1 MKTKVSLIGLG
12 CDKNRVESEYLLAE
26 LGKEYEIVS
35 SGADVTVIN
44 TCAFI
49 KSAIEES
56 IDNIFEEASRG
67 AKIIVTGCLPMRYK
81 KEDLLKDFPEVSAFV
96 DTQHYSE
103 ICKIVADVVGDKRV
117 RMQNHGLQDP
127 VYMERMLDN
136 ITHYAYLRIAD
147 GCNNRCSYCAIP
159 QIRGGYRAVPKE
171 RIVAEAKSLI
181 ERYQTKE
188 FILVAQ
194 DVSRYTDGETD
205 LCGLIDLLEEAGVQ
219 KIRLMYCY
227 PEAVTEKL
235 IEKICNDD
243 KIIKYLDIPLQHI
256 NDDVLKAMNRKSTK
270 ASIVELLEKLADKGI
285 TVRSTFITGFPGETD
300 EQHRELLSFIQKGL
314 ITYAGFFPYYREEG
328 TPAYSF
334 DGQIK
339 KSVKLKRLKELE
351 TAQTLVTAQKMQS
364 FVGKTVDVTFDYID
378 YDKNLF
384 VGHMDSQ
391 HPTVDTKV
399 YFKSN
404 DIVEQGQVYRVNV
417 KSVKKLDLIG
427 ETL

>member
-1 MKTKVSLIGLG
+1 MKIKVSLIGLG
-12 CDKNRVESEYLLAE
+12 CDKNRVESEYLLAS
-26 LGKEYEIVS
+26 LSKEFEIVS
-35 SGADVTVIN
+35 SGADVTIIN

-56 IDNIFEEASRG
+56 IDNIFDEASKG

-81 KEDLLKDFPEVSAFV
+81 KEDLLKNFPEVSAFV
-96 DTQHYSE
+96 DNQYYAD
-103 ICKIVADVVGDKRV
+103 ICKIVYEVAGDKRV
-117 RMQNHGLQDP
+117 RLQNHGLQDP
-127 VYMERMLDN
+127 ICMERMLDG

-159 QIRGGYRAVPKE
+159 RIRGGYKAVSKE
-171 RIVAEAKSLI
+171 KIVAEAKSLI

-194 DVSRYTDGETD
+194 DVSRYADGETD
-205 LCGLIDLLEEAGVQ
+205 LIGLIDLLEDAGVE

-227 PEAVTEKL
+227 PEAVTDEL
-235 IEKICNDD
+235 VERIATDPKIV
-243 KIIKYLDIPLQHI
+243 KYLDIPLQHI
-256 NDDVLKAMNRKSTK
+256 NDDILKSMNRLSTK
-270 ASIVELLEKLADKGI
+270 ESVVKLLETLVAKGI

-300 EQHRELLSFIQKGL
+300 EQHEELLSFIRSGL

-334 DGQIK
+334 EGQIK

-351 TAQTLVTAQKMQS
+351 NAQTIVTLDKMQQYLNKVVS
-364 FVGKTVDVTFDYID
+364 VTFDYID
-378 YDKNLF
+378 YEKNLF
-384 VGHMDSQ
+384 VGHMDCQ

-399 YFKSN
+399 YFKS
-404 DIVEQGQVYRVNV
+404 DEPVEQGQVYSVIV
-417 KSVKKLDLIG
+417 KSIKRLDLIG
-427 ETL
+427 ETI

>member
-1 MKTKVSLIGLG
+1 MKIKVSLIGLG
-12 CDKNRVESEYLLAE
+12 CDKNRVESEYLLAS
-26 LGKEYEIVS
+26 LSKEFEIVS
-35 SGADVTVIN
+35 SGADVTIIN

-56 IDNIFEEASRG
+56 VDNIFDEASKG

-81 KEDLLKDFPEVSAFV
+81 KEDLLKNFPEVSAFV
-96 DTQHYSE
+96 DNQYYAD
-103 ICKIVADVVGDKRV
+103 ICKIVYEVAGDKRV
-117 RMQNHGLQDP
+117 RLQNHGLKDP
-127 VYMERMLDN
+127 ICMERMLDG

-159 QIRGGYRAVPKE
+159 RIRGGYKAVSKE
-171 RIVAEAKSLI
+171 KIVTEAKSLI

-205 LCGLIDLLEEAGVQ
+205 LIGLIDLLEDAGVE

-227 PEAVTEKL
+227 PEAVTDEL
-235 IEKICNDD
+235 VERIATDPKIV
-243 KIIKYLDIPLQHI
+243 KYLDIPLQHI
-256 NDDVLKAMNRKSTK
+256 NDDILKSMNRLSTK
-270 ASIVELLEKLADKGI
+270 ESVVKLLETLVAKGI

-300 EQHRELLSFIQKGL
+300 EQHEELLSFIRSGL

-334 DGQIK
+334 EGQIK

-351 TAQTLVTAQKMQS
+351 NAQTIVTLDKMKQYLNKVVS
-364 FVGKTVDVTFDYID
+364 VTFDYID
-378 YDKNLF
+378 YEKNLF
-384 VGHMDSQ
+384 VGHMDCQ

-399 YFKSN
+399 YFKS
-404 DIVEQGQVYRVNV
+404 DEPVEQGQVYSVIV
-417 KSVKKLDLIG
+417 KSIKRLDLIG
-427 ETL
+427 ETI